1 MKIYFAG
8 PLFTPYVRQFISEHA
23 QILRENGIEPFVP
36 HESFKPVIA
45 PEIVESLLEQGLLTR
60 DELEGRSVPDLAIE
74 LLRKGR
80 LTREQL
86 GLPPRSAEFIFDK
99 DYEGLSN
106 ANAVVALLDGT
117 QVDDGT
123 ACEIGIFYGLLR
135 DEASQGEASQ
145 GEVSQG
151 EVTKKGIVGFMTD
164 SRGVRQMEHGYGIN
178 LFVLGVIEECGMVFN
193 DFDDVLAQLKA
204 WDAELRANG

>member
-23 QILRENGIEPFVP
+23 QILRENNIEPFVP

-45 PEIVESLLEQGLLTR
+45 PEIVESLVEQGLLKQE
-60 DELEGRSVPDLAIE
+60 DLKEQSASDLAIE

-86 GLPPRSAEFIFDK
+86 GLPPRSPELIFEK
-99 DYEGLSN
+99 DYAGLAG
-106 ANAVVALLDGT
+106 ANAMVALLDGT

-135 DEASQGEASQ
+135 EDPS
-145 GEVSQG
+145 
-151 EVTKKGIVGFMTD
+151 KKGIVGFMAD
-164 SRGVRQMEHGYGIN
+164 SRGLRRANHGYGIN
-178 LFVLGVIEECGMVFN
+178 LFVLGVIEE
-193 DFDDVLAQLKA
+193 
-204 WDAELRANG
+204 